1 MSLVKTKT
9 FWVGVV
15 SILAA
20 IVAAVFGGNE
30 TIDSVNVVEAGK
42 ALLSDEKLYVGL
54 GFITG
59 RAALLREIRS
69 LVQGG

>member
-20 IVAAVFGGNE
+20 VVAAVFGGNE
-30 TIDSVNVVEAGK
+30 TIDSVSVVEVGK
-42 ALLSDEKLYVGL
+42 VLLSDEKLYVGVAA
-54 GFITG
+54 ITG
-59 RAALLREIRS
+59 RAALLRGIRS